1 MELAQPLALLL
12 VAIAVPVWLL
22 ARRKS
27 RGHTVASAGRLMDS
41 SPSWRLRAARA
52 LPVLRIIA
60 IAMFAIAAAGPR
72 EGKANA
78 VVPGEGVDVALAF
91 DLSSSMDK
99 PFAPGKTRLEA
110 TKDVIREF
118 IKSRENDRVGLV
130 VFQEDALA
138 LSPPSLDYAALD
150 KMVADL
156 HSGLLRDGTG
166 IGVGL
171 ATSLTMLKDST
182 AASRVVILLTDGEQN
197 ADSISPEK
205 AADLAVSLKIRVY
218 TIGVV
223 SHDPSGRTSEIDE
236 NLLKAIADRT
246 NARYFQADSPQALQ
260 DIYDEI
266 GSLETSRVGRESFES
281 YTELA
286 PWFAGL
292 GALLLVGEV
301 ALRGTLL
308 RRSPA

>member
-1 MELAQPLALLL
+1 
-12 VAIAVPVWLL
+12 
-22 ARRKS
+22 
-27 RGHTVASAGRLMDS
+27 MDS
-41 SPSWRLRAARA
+41 SLSWRLRAARA

-223 SHDPSGRTSEIDE
+223 SPDPSGRSSEIDE